1 MSWKTVSLGS
11 VCKVIAGQSPEG
23 KYYNKDGVGI
33 PFYQGKKDF
42 GEIYINPPS
51 VWTSEI
57 TKEATK
63 DDILMSVRAPVGP
76 VNIATENI
84 CIGRG
89 LAAIRATENI
99 DKSYLFNF
107 LLSIEKDLVGSSGA
121 VFNSINKGQIE
132 KLQISLPPLP
142 IQKKIV
148 LKLDSIF
155 TEIDKATVAAKTNV
169 KNAEALYQ
177 NFLTNVFEKGSKN
190 WDIKKISDIADLID
204 SLHKTPKYTDD
215 GFPMVRV
222 TDVKAGELKLQ
233 NTKKVDEET
242 FNEFSKRHTPKI
254 GDIVFSRVGS
264 YGVSAIVST
273 NEKFCLGQNTVFIV
287 PKINSIFLYY
297 FLNSGYAKKQY
308 DELKDGVTQPTISL
322 KSIKSVTIPLPD
334 EKIIAKLI
342 IEFEKIFKQTN
353 LLKQKYINKLKHLES
368 LKQSALQ
375 KAFAGE
381 LIKD

>member
-204 SLHKTPKYTDD
+204 SLHFSYRKHEREVLLGTKYC
-215 GFPMVRV
+215 FYCS
-222 TDVKAGELKLQ
+222 KNK
-233 NTKKVDEET
+233 
-242 FNEFSKRHTPKI
+242 FNIFILFS
-254 GDIVFSRVGS
+254 
-264 YGVSAIVST
+264 
-273 NEKFCLGQNTVFIV
+273 
-287 PKINSIFLYY
+287 
-297 FLNSGYAKKQY
+297 
-308 DELKDGVTQPTISL
+308 
-322 KSIKSVTIPLPD
+322 
-334 EKIIAKLI
+334 
-342 IEFEKIFKQTN
+342 
-353 LLKQKYINKLKHLES
+353 
-368 LKQSALQ
+368 
-375 KAFAGE
+375 
-381 LIKD
+381 

>member
-23 KYYNKDGVGI
+23 KYYNKDGVGL

-76 VNIATENI
+76 VNISTENI

-132 KLQISLPPLP
+132 NLQIPLAP
-142 IQKKIV
+142 LAIQKKIV
-148 LKLDSIF
+148 AKLDAIF
-155 TEIDKATVAAKTNV
+155 AQIDKATAAAEANA
-169 KNAEALYQ
+169 KNAEALFQSYLRKI
-177 NFLTNVFEKGSKN
+177 FTESEG
-190 WDIKKISDIADLID
+190 WTIKKISDVADLID
-204 SLHKTPKYTDD
+204 SLHKTPTYVDD

-222 TDVKAGELKLQ
+222 TDIKVGVLNLSK
-233 NTKKVDEET
+233 TKKVDEKT
-242 FNEFSKRHTPKI
+242 FAEFSKRHTPKI

-264 YGVSAIVST
+264 YGVSSLVSSS
-273 NEKFCLGQNTVFIV
+273 EIFCLGQNTVFII

-297 FLNSGYAKKQY
+297 FLNSGYAKKQF

-322 KSIKSVTIPLPD
+322 KSIKSVLVPLPSD
-334 EKIIAKLI
+334 KEINKLNII
-342 IEFEKIFKQTN
+342 FEELYNQSNMLRQIYLGKSNQLTIFKQSI
-353 LLKQKYINKLKHLES
+353 LKQ
-368 LKQSALQ
+368 
-375 KAFAGE
+375 AFSGE
-381 LIKD
+381 LVKE